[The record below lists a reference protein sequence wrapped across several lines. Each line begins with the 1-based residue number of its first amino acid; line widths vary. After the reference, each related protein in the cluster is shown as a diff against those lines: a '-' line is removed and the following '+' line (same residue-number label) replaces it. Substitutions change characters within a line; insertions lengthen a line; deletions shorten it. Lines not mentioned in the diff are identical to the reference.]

1 MIRWLSGYFAEAC
14 SLLLGLTC
22 IIFNVYHRGLSFE
35 NAKKLA
41 VLVDGLALGSVAL
54 RRLLAGKS
62 VTLVAV
68 ELARTTEVGAALG
81 LRFFGANL
89 SGVAI
94 AMKKKLG
101 R

>member
-1 MIRWLSGYFAEAC
+1 MFTTE
-14 SLLLGLTC
+14 
-22 IIFNVYHRGLSFE
+22 GLSFE
-35 NAKKLA
+35 ECKNPLA
-41 VLVDGLALGSVAL
+41 VLVDGLAMLGSRLPL

-89 SGVAI
+89 SGVVI
-94 AMKKKLG
+94 AMKKNWGDNVFSLVICS
-101 R
+101 